1 MAKIYSDELKATLS
15 SGTLDMFDKEASE
28 SKTLNDAISNF
39 VDNNKDKLS
48 GEQYDNFRSQFEKYS
63 EALAIRMALAASLG
77 AAIKEAI
84 QLLVDYIGEDTSL
97 DSSKLDEYKQERQT
111 CASSIE
117 TLKGML
123 NATHQVEKDG
133 VMVTEKKYNSAEVSQ
148 KIALAEET
156 LAELDRIIAKVEGLD
171 AVYAKAESILSGA
184 FSQIDAFKSNVSSI
198 KPGGIYSYS
207 IA

>member
-1 MAKIYSDELKATLS
+1 MAKIYSDELKATLAS
-15 SGTLDMFDKEASE
+15 NTFDMFDAEASE
-28 SKTLNDAISNF
+28 SKTLSDAISNF
-39 VDNNKDKLS
+39 VESNKDKLS
-48 GEQYDNFRSQFEKYS
+48 GAQYDEFRSKFEKFS

-77 AAIKEAI
+77 SAIKEAI

-97 DSSKLDEYKQERQT
+97 DSSKLDEYKRERET
-111 CASSIE
+111 CANSIE

-123 NATHQVEKDG
+123 TATHQVERNG
-133 VMVTEKKYNSAEVSQ
+133 EMVTEAKYNSAEINQ

-171 AVYAKAESILSGA
+171 AVYAKAESILAGA
-184 FSQIDAFKSNVSSI
+184 FSQIDGFKSNVSSI
-198 KPGGIYSYS
+198 TPHGVYSYS